1 MRDSELQ
8 GLSSVFKKEMKR
20 NEEKLWVFIGFY
32 KGVKIEEDIYSPI
45 EALIVDQAHMN
56 PRGVFLPQAL
66 RRRLRET
73 GTLSLIPRTF
83 AFKAVQR
90 QAAASRST
98 KPLRSEQQGLT
109 GGEPSSI
116 LRRSFRT
123 LAQTPS
129 LRVFLGQ
136 LPEEDGVG
144 VGLGLGFGMEPQP
157 PPQAVVSVKKKM
169 LNVRKM
175 IREAEF
181 LEAIFPKIN
190 FKLSNGGTGKYEK
203 YYHES
208 EAWGKSTS
216 VNGVLNVVGKN
227 FMFTTWGPLVYIP
240 GNFSLSRSVRQE
252 LPTTFLHKKFSR
264 PLVSVGNF
272 PDKYHLSGF
281 FSFPMNFGRV
291 FLYGNISGENPS
303 RSVFVGNAIFWRI
316 PDRRICRE

>member
-1 MRDSELQ
+1 
-8 GLSSVFKKEMKR
+8 
-20 NEEKLWVFIGFY
+20 
-32 KGVKIEEDIYSPI
+32 
-45 EALIVDQAHMN
+45 MN

-90 QAAASRST
+90 QAAASIST

-144 VGLGLGFGMEPQP
+144 VGLGLGLGFGMEPQP
-157 PPQAVVSVKKKM
+157 PPQAVVSVKKRM

-181 LEAIFPKIN
+181 LAAIFPKIN
-190 FKLSNGGTGKYEK
+190 FKLS
-203 YYHES
+203 
-208 EAWGKSTS
+208 
-216 VNGVLNVVGKN
+216 
-227 FMFTTWGPLVYIP
+227 
-240 GNFSLSRSVRQE
+240 
-252 LPTTFLHKKFSR
+252 KF
-264 PLVSVGNF
+264 
-272 PDKYHLSGF
+272 
-281 FSFPMNFGRV
+281 
-291 FLYGNISGENPS
+291 
-303 RSVFVGNAIFWRI
+303 
-316 PDRRICRE
+316 